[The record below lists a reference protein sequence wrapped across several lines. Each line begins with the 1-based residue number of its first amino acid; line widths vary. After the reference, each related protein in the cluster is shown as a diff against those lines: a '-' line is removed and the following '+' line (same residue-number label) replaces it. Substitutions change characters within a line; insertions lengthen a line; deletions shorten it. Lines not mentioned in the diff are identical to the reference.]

1 MTESNWYAY
10 CQICG
15 EFIGPAY
22 IDYRDRSGT
31 FARIDRCTCTCPIES
46 IKIEILPLGT
56 VPNRPPYVPKKA

>member
-22 IDYRDRSGT
+22 IEPDRSGGS
-31 FARIDRCTCTCPIES
+31 FSRIDRCACTCPRES
-46 IKIEILPLGT
+46 IKIEILPLGS
-56 VPNRPPYVPKKA
+56 VPNQLSAPKKN